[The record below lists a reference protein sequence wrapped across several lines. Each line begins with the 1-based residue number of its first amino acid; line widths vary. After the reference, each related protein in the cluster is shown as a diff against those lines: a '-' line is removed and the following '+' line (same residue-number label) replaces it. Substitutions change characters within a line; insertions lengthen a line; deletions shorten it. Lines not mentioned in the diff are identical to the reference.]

1 MQWQKDGL
9 PPVRLAVNVSHRQFS
24 DQHFIESVRRITQ
37 ESGLDT
43 SLLELEITETAAL
56 RNIERTRAVAIG
68 LAEMGVRLSID
79 DFGSGSTSLRYLQ
92 DFPITTLKID
102 RSFITGVSNNPS
114 NSAIATSV
122 IALGHQLNLNIIAEG
137 VETQDDLE
145 FLQSR
150 DCDEY
155 QGYFCSR
162 AVPVTEIREL
172 LAGASPVDLTVT
184 PA

>member
-1 MQWQKDGL
+1 MT
-9 PPVRLAVNVSHRQFS
+9 P
-24 DQHFIESVRRITQ
+24 
-37 ESGLDT
+37 

-79 DFGSGSTSLRYLQ
+79 DFGAGSTSLRYLQ

-102 RSFITGVSNNPS
+102 LSFITGVNNNAS

-122 IALGHQLNLNIIAEG
+122 IALGHQLNLNVIAEG
-137 VETQDDLE
+137 VETQEDLE
-145 FLQSR
+145 FLKSR

-155 QGYFCSR
+155 QGFFCSR
-162 AVPVTEIREL
+162 PVPIDELKDL
-172 LAGASPVDLTVT
+172 LAKSPTSSSQPAVASVSD
-184 PA
+184 AA